1 MHEDLTRR
9 HEMRP
14 GSERAFGLVMVAG
27 TMLMAMAPLGHGQ
40 PIRSWLFVISAVF
53 LGVAVARPR
62 ALRPLNLAWTK
73 AGELLSRVTSPVILG
88 VVFYGVIVPLG
99 LIMRMGG
106 RDALRLKRAPAASSY
121 WQPPT
126 PPTSASSMKQQF

>member
-9 HEMRP
+9 YDMSA
-14 GSERAFGLVMVAG
+14 GSERAFGLVMAAG
-27 TMLMAMAPLGHGQ
+27 TMLIAMAPLRHGQ
-40 PIRSWLFVISAVF
+40 PIRSWLFVLSAAF

-73 AGELLSRVTSPVILG
+73 AGELLNRVTSPAILG
-88 VVFYGVIVPLG
+88 VVFYGVIVPIG

-106 RDALRLKRAPAASSY
+106 RDALRLKRATAAASY
-121 WQPPT
+121 WVPPT
-126 PPTSASSMKQQF
+126 PPESASSMKQQF